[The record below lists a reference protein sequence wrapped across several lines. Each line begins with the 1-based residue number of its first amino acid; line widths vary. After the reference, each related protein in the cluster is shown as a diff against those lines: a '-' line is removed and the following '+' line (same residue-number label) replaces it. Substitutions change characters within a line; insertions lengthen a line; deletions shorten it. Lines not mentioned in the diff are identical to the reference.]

1 MGIYHEETN
10 NEPNLALENQI
21 KSDAKHSESKKKI
34 QHVYSEQETK
44 MLFNKASEMKK
55 KSCIIFFL

>member
-21 KSDAKHSESKKKI
+21 KSDAKLSESKKKI
-34 QHVYSEQETK
+34 QPVW
-44 MLFNKASEMKK
+44 NK
-55 KSCIIFFL
+55 

>member
-21 KSDAKHSESKKKI
+21 KSDFKHSESKKKI

-44 MLFNKASEMKK
+44 MLFNKAS
-55 KSCIIFFL
+55 